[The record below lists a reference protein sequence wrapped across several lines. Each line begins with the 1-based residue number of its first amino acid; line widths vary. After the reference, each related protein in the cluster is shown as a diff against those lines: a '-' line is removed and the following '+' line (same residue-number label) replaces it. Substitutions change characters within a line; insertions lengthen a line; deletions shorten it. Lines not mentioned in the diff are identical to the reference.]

1 MNLSHVACGAYEL
14 CTVRPCVNHFEKH
27 CSRRFHGKRTGEV
40 WGGRL
45 ALLFPL
51 LLGTIESEPAAE
63 DEEQEAAPT
72 KPLAAWGEE
81 EGRSWRP
88 GYQAITN
95 SASKHATSSNAR
107 SFLCFGKTRAARSL
121 SLTRSCLASGGAQP
135 PLTHKQDSP
144 GQ

>member
-1 MNLSHVACGAYEL
+1 MHSKTMCQITLKSNVLEDSMGREEARSG
-14 CTVRPCVNHFEKH
+14 
-27 CSRRFHGKRTGEV
+27 
-40 WGGRL
+40 GGR
-45 ALLFPL
+45 ASSPLFPRS
-51 LLGTIESEPAAE
+51 GTIESESAVW

-72 KPLAAWGEE
+72 EPLAVRGEE
-81 EGRSWRP
+81 EGRSWWP
-88 GYQAITN
+88 GYQATTN

>member
-1 MNLSHVACGAYEL
+1 MHSKTMCQITLKS
-14 CTVRPCVNHFEKH
+14 TVLEGSMGREEDR
-27 CSRRFHGKRTGEV
+27 S
-40 WGGRL
+40 GGRR
-45 ALLFPL
+45 ASSSFFPF
-51 LLGTIESEPAAE
+51 LGTTESESAAW

-72 KPLAAWGEE
+72 RPLAVWGEE
-81 EGRSWRP
+81 EGRSWWP

-107 SFLCFGKTRAARSL
+107 SFLCFEKTRAARSL